1 MIIYCWGFQKV
12 TLKWSPEPVSSC
24 FLPQALYLAT
34 LGGANALGL
43 SSHLGS
49 FEEGKCFDAVVL
61 RRGFG
66 STPVGWTSEESKE
79 DLLLKIITL
88 GDDRNVKEVFVDG
101 RSVYQ
106 AQDAWETMKEMG
118 KKRMERYQQ
127 RTRRVAVS
135 HLRTYCPSFLLKKTS
150 DPLGRGFCSGFI
162 LCEWSE
168 WNSMEKILWVEFQMQ
183 KGVSKNRGILKMD
196 GL

>member
-1 MIIYCWGFQKV
+1 MVPG
-12 TLKWSPEPVSSC
+12 SPVSSC

-135 HLRTYCPSFLLKKTS
+135 HLRTYCPSFLLKKNLRSIGSRFLLWLHSLWMIRVKFDGENLVSWVS
-150 DPLGRGFCSGFI
+150 DAKGC
-162 LCEWSE
+162 
-168 WNSMEKILWVEFQMQ
+168 FQ
-183 KGVSKNRGILKMD
+183 K
-196 GL
+196 

>member
-1 MIIYCWGFQKV
+1 MFKEV
-12 TLKWSPEPVSSC
+12 LKRSLLNRPLNLLLCFFVSN
-24 FLPQALYLAT
+24 LRPQALYLAT

-61 RRGFG
+61 RHGFG
-66 STPVGWTSEESKE
+66 TTPVGWTSESKE

-106 AQDAWETMKEMG
+106 ASDA
-118 KKRMERYQQ
+118 
-127 RTRRVAVS
+127 
-135 HLRTYCPSFLLKKTS
+135 
-150 DPLGRGFCSGFI
+150 
-162 LCEWSE
+162 
-168 WNSMEKILWVEFQMQ
+168 
-183 KGVSKNRGILKMD
+183 
-196 GL
+196 

>member
-1 MIIYCWGFQKV
+1 M
-12 TLKWSPEPVSSC
+12 
-24 FLPQALYLAT
+24 AT

-61 RRGFG
+61 RSFG
-66 STPVGWTSEESKE
+66 LPRNWTPSESKE

-106 AQDAWETMKEMG
+106 AQA
-118 KKRMERYQQ
+118 
-127 RTRRVAVS
+127 
-135 HLRTYCPSFLLKKTS
+135 
-150 DPLGRGFCSGFI
+150 
-162 LCEWSE
+162 
-168 WNSMEKILWVEFQMQ
+168 
-183 KGVSKNRGILKMD
+183 
-196 GL
+196 